1 VWKEA
6 GLKPHRIEH
15 YLASDDPDFESKAA
29 DIIDLYLNPPQHAAV
44 FCADE
49 KTAIQALDRLDP
61 ELPLRRAAP
70 NVTGLIE
77 TWFSK
82 VERDASGNIPIR
94 PAASA
99 VTLSLRQATSQREMT
114 PESRC
119 QHSTSDSGWICP
131 GQWRWHTPSEM
142 RLEPV

>member
-49 KTAIQALDRLDP
+49 KTTIQALAGP
-61 ELPLRRAAP
+61 RR
-70 NVTGLIE
+70 
-77 TWFSK
+77 
-82 VERDASGNIPIR
+82 
-94 PAASA
+94 
-99 VTLSLRQATSQREMT
+99 TSR
-114 PESRC
+114 
-119 QHSTSDSGWICP
+119 
-131 GQWRWHTPSEM
+131 
-142 RLEPV
+142 V